1 MRRLLASSASLL
13 VVGSLVACMTE
24 TAGSPEETESNA
36 SAVQVSGSAVS
47 VSTTALAFGDVS
59 CGTTAAAKT
68 VVVTNTGKSAITYQA
83 TLALGGRS
91 PYTVSPASGT
101 VAANGKATVT
111 VTPEAIPARNL
122 ATEVFDDT
130 LTVKTNASG
139 DTAHTVALTETAS
152 GAMLYL
158 LDATGV
164 PQPTIAI
171 VSSPVRGNSPVSTNL
186 ENVGNAA
193 EAVSYVVVASPSNA
207 NPSTSL
213 LSVTFSGTA
222 NVGPNTVTYGLTGSG
237 GLPCNTPLSYT
248 VTFPAKTTNGVYV
261 GATQTVTAYAD
272 DGC

>member
-1 MRRLLASSASLL
+1 MRLLASTVAVA
-13 VVGSLVACMTE
+13 VVSTLVACMSE
-24 TAGSPEETESNA
+24 TGTSPEDTEA
-36 SAVQVSGSAVS
+36 TGSAVQVAGSAVG

-68 VVVTNTGKSAITYQA
+68 VVVTNTGKSAVTFTA

-101 VAANGKATVT
+101 VAANGKATLT

-122 ATEVFDDT
+122 ATEAFDDT
-130 LTVKTNASG
+130 LTIKTNASG
-139 DTAHTVALTETAS
+139 DTPHAVALTETAA

-158 LDATGV
+158 LDPTGV

-222 NVGPNTVTYGLTGSG
+222 NIGPNTVTYNLSGAG
-237 GLPCNTPLSYT
+237 GLPCQTPLSYT
-248 VTFPAKTTNGVYV
+248 VTFPAKTTNGVCV